1 MQTPWF
7 FERLGI
13 APTEDVKTIKRA
25 YAVALKRIDQVA
37 EREAFERLRKA
48 YELALGWIASDEEDD
63 DVDIDEDDDNE
74 PIDDPVEDDAVAPVL
89 QGDVPPAP
97 PPSPPGLALQPE
109 PDPGLQPPVVLQAE
123 HADPARSEQAIDE
136 WVMRLLA
143 TRAAG
148 VAAHGG
154 TAGNSSEQLLAQ
166 ALNDPRLSHLDSQS
180 RLEARLADAL
190 HQDPEGRVDLFE
202 AAARKFGWTGR
213 EERALGSFAA
223 ARWVSQVVDQ
233 GLQWESQKPSVR
245 KLQQTALQAA
255 AASGHPSDADVENFA
270 APLAHMQ
277 ADFPEWLALRLRAAR
292 CEQWHQA
299 SIALAAR
306 APRRAGWKKR
316 YFGSLARGI
325 ATFAVLSFF
334 LSFALQIATFAV
346 RELSDRPPAAARPA
360 GGQPTS
366 KPAAAEPVLAYE
378 LTGAITAESCGT
390 AHEFV
395 HESNWL
401 AVDDADAVA
410 LLATRA
416 MRCQD
421 KDLWP
426 QKDDALMKC
435 LRTERAA
442 ALSAGRVEQAAN
454 CAPEQKPKGKPP

>member
-1 MQTPWF
+1 MHTPWF

-25 YAVALKRIDQVA
+25 YAAALKRIDQVA
-37 EREAFERLRKA
+37 EREAFETLRKA
-48 YELALGWIASDEEDD
+48 YELALGWTASDEGDD
-63 DVDIDEDDDNE
+63 DVDIDIDIDEDDDNE
-74 PIDDPVEDDAVAPVL
+74 PIDDPVEADAVVPVL
-89 QGDVPPAP
+89 PGDVPAASQ
-97 PPSPPGLALQPE
+97 PSPPGLALQPE

-136 WVMRLLA
+136 WVVRLLA
-143 TRAAG
+143 TR
-148 VAAHGG
+148 
-154 TAGNSSEQLLAQ
+154 TAGNASDLLLAQ

-180 RLEARLADAL
+180 RLEARLAEAL

-202 AAARKFGWTGR
+202 VAARTFGWTGR

-245 KLQQTALQAA
+245 KLQQVALQAA
-255 AASGHPSDADVENFA
+255 AASGNPSDADVENFA
-270 APLAHMQ
+270 AALAHMR
-277 ADFPEWLALRLRAAR
+277 ADFPEWLALRLSAAR
-292 CEQWHQA
+292 CQQWHQA
-299 SIALAAR
+299 SVALAAR
-306 APRRAGWKKR
+306 GPRRAGWKKR
-316 YFGSLARGI
+316 YFGSLPRGI
-325 ATFAVLSFF
+325 ASVVVLSFF
-334 LSFALQIATFAV
+334 LSFALQILTIVV

-360 GGQPTS
+360 AGQSAPA
-366 KPAAAEPVLAYE
+366 PAAAAPVLAYE
-378 LTGAITAESCGT
+378 LTGAITAESCST

-401 AVDDADAVA
+401 EVDDADAVA

-421 KDLWP
+421 KALWP
-426 QKDDALMKC
+426 QKDDALMTC
-435 LRTERAA
+435 LRSERAA
-442 ALSAGRVEQAAN
+442 ALAAGRVEQGAR